1 MDLSESLTR
10 FATLWQQATDEQKR
24 AALAALSGADDL
36 DLLTLNE
43 AMTELRVSRSTIWR
57 MMKHAR
63 LPFVE
68 ILPGVRKI
76 RRSAI
81 RDIIRTGDFA
91 RTINET
97 RAAKE

>member
-1 MDLSESLTR
+1 MDLSESLSR
-10 FATLWQQATDEQKR
+10 FTALWQKATDKQKR
-24 AALAALSGADDL
+24 ASLAALSGVDDF

-43 AMTELRVSRSTIWR
+43 AMEELRVSRSTLWR
-57 MMKHAR
+57 MMKNAR

-76 RRSAI
+76 RRSSI

-91 RTINET
+91 RTIDDT
-97 RAAKE
+97 RTNKE